1 MLTNQKFDSLRDQYI
16 ACKKNSVLLEY
27 IENIFKIYWE
37 SISKTEKIPKQFTFM
52 LVLRWRE
59 RKAHLIYKPKNK
71 DFESISQNRNS
82 LKIQI

>member
-1 MLTNQKFDSLRDQYI
+1 
-16 ACKKNSVLLEY
+16 
-27 IENIFKIYWE
+27 
-37 SISKTEKIPKQFTFM
+37 M

-82 LKIQI
+82 LKIQIDFIFVTPSVPICSDINPETYLKFFDVSKGRALPVQ